1 MKILHTKTP
10 SLLIR
15 ATLAMMLAIMP
26 MLATL
31 AQTSS
36 GKYVVKG
43 IVADSLTDEAEQ
55 YATLRITADNLSDS
69 LATLAVTDNK
79 GAFGINLTKAGSY
92 TLSVNAVGRKPLT
105 RRFTVSNATPTT
117 NLGTLHISDIS
128 ETIKGVE
135 VVAQK
140 PLVKAD
146 IDKIE
151 YSIEDDPDSKTN
163 NILEMLRKVPLVTVD
178 GDETIK
184 VNGSEK
190 FKVYVNGRPNNMI
203 SNNPKTVLKSMPAS
217 TIKKIEVITNPG
229 PKYDAEGIGGIL
241 NIITVGT
248 GIEGYSATINCV
260 VANRETSPSLYAT
273 VKKGKFTVSARYSYD
288 YYDSPSTIFTQQR
301 SYTGD
306 DNSSLAT
313 DTYNEN
319 RDKYY
324 THIHSSA
331 IETSYEIDTLRLIS
345 ASVGYFGG
353 RQPNNGINQFVA
365 SSPTDGT
372 QLYAYTMPQWGSTRQ
387 QNLSAS
393 FDYQRRFHTNDRM
406 LTFSYRLELS
416 PSNITKDYS
425 YTSIDACDAWNSYTS
440 ALNDQ
445 HAATSSHCNE
455 HTFQIDYATPFARM
469 HTLEAGAKY
478 IMRRS
483 LSNDDIY
490 TRAPLHDGNYE
501 FDSQRSSHYSINY
514 DILAAYLGYGIKWNK
529 LTGRL
534 GLRYEGTWQGMV
546 YRLGR
551 GDDFKT
557 QYSDFVPSASI
568 GYKINDSQNMRV
580 GYNMRIYR
588 PGISYLNPFIN
599 DSEPTRIWQGNPN
612 LKSEKQNSLTVAY
625 NLFTTKFTI
634 DLNLGYSFINNSIEE
649 YDSYVDDRTIN
660 GLNHPTGKYVMYET
674 YRNIG
679 KYRSIGQDVYILWNI
694 TSTTQFHSNA
704 YGAYRNYDDGAQTRN
719 HGWYGFFNTGLQ
731 QTLPHDWKILCNY
744 NVWSD
749 RIGAQSTNKGN
760 SSYSFNIQKSLFNKR
775 LTLNAWGNLL
785 FTRRWHNRNI
795 ITLANS
801 SYESDYSFC
810 PSKFGLNVSLR
821 LGDLKSSVKK
831 AERTIKNDDSK

>member
-1 MKILHTKTP
+1 
-10 SLLIR
+10 
-15 ATLAMMLAIMP
+15 MLMAIMP
-26 MLATL
+26 MMATQ
-31 AQTSS
+31 AQKSA

-43 IVADSLTDEAEQ
+43 TVTDSLNNEAEQ
-55 YATLRITADNLSDS
+55 YATLRITADNHPDS
-69 LATLAVTDNK
+69 LAILAVTDNR
-79 GAFGINLTKAGSY
+79 GAFSINLAKAGSY
-92 TLSVNAVGRKPLT
+92 TLSINAVGRKPLT
-105 RRFTVSNATPTT
+105 RRFTVSSSTPTA
-117 NLGTLHISDIS
+117 NLGTLHVSDIS
-128 ETIKGVE
+128 ETIRGVE

-151 YSIEDDPDSKTN
+151 YSVEDDPDSKTN

-203 SNNPKTVLKSMPAS
+203 SNNPKTVLKSMPANS
-217 TIKKIEVITNPG
+217 IKKIEVITNPG

-248 GIEGYSATINCV
+248 GIEGYSATISSG
-260 VANRETSPSLYAT
+260 VANREIEPSLFAT
-273 VKKGKFTVSARYSYD
+273 VKKGKFTVSARYGYD

-306 DNSSLAT
+306 DNSGLTT

-324 THIHSSA
+324 THIHSGD
-331 IETSYEIDTLRLIS
+331 IEASYEIDTLRLIS
-345 ASVGYFGG
+345 ASVGCFWG
-353 RQPNNGINQFVA
+353 RQPNNGTNHFVA
-365 SSPTDGT
+365 SSPADGT

-393 FDYQRRFHTNDRM
+393 FDYQRRFHTKDRM

-416 PSNITKDYS
+416 PFDITKDYS
-425 YTSIDACDAWNSYTS
+425 YTSIDANDAWSSCTS
-440 ALNDQ
+440 TLADQ
-445 HAATSSHCNE
+445 HATSSSHSNE
-455 HTFQIDYATPFARM
+455 HTFQIDYTTPFARM
-469 HTLEAGAKY
+469 HTLEAGAKF

-483 LSNDDIY
+483 LSNDDSY
-490 TRAPLHDGNYE
+490 TRAPLRDGDYE

-551 GDDFKT
+551 GGDFKT

-568 GYKINDSQNMRV
+568 GYKINDSQNMRL
-580 GYNMRIYR
+580 GYNMRIFR
-588 PGISYLNPFIN
+588 PGISFLNPFID
-599 DSEPTRIWQGNPN
+599 DSEPTRISQGNPD

-634 DLNLGYSFINNSIEE
+634 ELNLGYSFINNSIEQ

-660 GLNHPTGKYVMYET
+660 GLSHPTGKYVMYET

-679 KYRSIGQDVYILWNI
+679 KYRCVGQNVYILWNI

-704 YGAYRNYDDGAQTRN
+704 YGAYRNYNDGTQTQN
-719 HGWYGFFNTGLQ
+719 HGWYGSFNAGLQ

-744 NVWSD
+744 NIWSD

-760 SSYSFNIQKSLFNKR
+760 TSYHFNIQKSLFNKR
-775 LTLNAWGNLL
+775 LTLNAWGNML
-785 FTRRWHNRNI
+785 FTRRWHNRTTI
-795 ITLANS
+795 KLSNS
-801 SYESDYSFC
+801 SYESDYSYC

-821 LGDLKSSVKK
+821 LGDLKTSVKK